1 MNTLI
6 HLKKWVNNITD
17 TLVILIVLILLVE
30 ILLGQTNIPFI
41 GSFDLMQQIINIVQQ
56 MSLSNASA
64 GIVFIWIIFQ
74 IYTPKKNLNKFK
86 FSF

>member
-6 HLKKWVNNITD
+6 HLKKWGNNIND

-41 GSFDLMQQIINIVQQ
+41 GSFDLTQQIINIVQQ
-56 MSLSNASA
+56 MSLSNTSA

-74 IYTPKKNLNKFK
+74 IYSLKKN
-86 FSF
+86 

>member
-1 MNTLI
+1 LNTLI

-41 GSFDLMQQIINIVQQ
+41 GSFDLTQQIINIVQQ
-56 MSLSNASA
+56 MSLSNTSA

-74 IYTPKKNLNKFK
+74 IYSLKKN
-86 FSF
+86 

>member
-6 HLKKWVNNITD
+6 HLKKWINNITD

-41 GSFDLMQQIINIVQQ
+41 GSFDVTQQIIKIVQQ
-56 MSLSNASA
+56 ISLSNASA

-74 IYTPKKNLNKFK
+74 IYTPKKN
-86 FSF
+86 

>member
-1 MNTLI
+1 MKTLI

-17 TLVILIVLILLVE
+17 TLVILIILILLVE

-74 IYTPKKNLNKFK
+74 IYSSKKN
-86 FSF
+86 

>member
-6 HLKKWVNNITD
+6 HLKKWINNITD

-41 GSFDLMQQIINIVQQ
+41 GSFDLTQQIINTVQQ
-56 MSLSNASA
+56 MSLSNTSA

-74 IYTPKKNLNKFK
+74 IYTPKKN
-86 FSF
+86 

>member
-1 MNTLI
+1 
-6 HLKKWVNNITD
+6 
-17 TLVILIVLILLVE
+17 LVILIVLILLVE

-74 IYTPKKNLNKFK
+74 IYSPKKN
-86 FSF
+86 

>member
-1 MNTLI
+1 LNTLI
-6 HLKKWVNNITD
+6 HLKKWINNITD

-74 IYTPKKNLNKFK
+74 IYSPKKN
-86 FSF
+86 

>member
-6 HLKKWVNNITD
+6 HLKEWINNITD

-74 IYTPKKNLNKFK
+74 IYSLKKN
-86 FSF
+86 

>member
-1 MNTLI
+1 MNTLV

-74 IYTPKKNLNKFK
+74 IYSPKKN
-86 FSF
+86 

>member
-30 ILLGQTNIPFI
+30 ILLGQINIPFI
-41 GSFDLMQQIINIVQQ
+41 GSFNVTQQIINIVKQI
-56 MSLSNASA
+56 SLSNASA

-74 IYTPKKNLNKFK
+74 IYSLKKN
-86 FSF
+86 

>member
-6 HLKKWVNNITD
+6 HLKEWINNITD

-74 IYTPKKNLNKFK
+74 IYTPRKKLN
-86 FSF
+86 

>member
-74 IYTPKKNLNKFK
+74 IYSPKKN
-86 FSF
+86 

>member
-1 MNTLI
+1 LNTLI

-74 IYTPKKNLNKFK
+74 IYSLKKN
-86 FSF
+86 

>member
-1 MNTLI
+1 LNTLI

-74 IYTPKKNLNKFK
+74 IYTPKKN
-86 FSF
+86 

>member
-1 MNTLI
+1 MKILK
-6 HLKKWVNNITD
+6 HLKKWVNNITE

-41 GSFDLMQQIINIVQQ
+41 GSFDVMQQIINITKQI
-56 MSLSNASA
+56 SLSNASA

-74 IYTPKKNLNKFK
+74 IYSPKKN
-86 FSF
+86 

>member
-1 MNTLI
+1 LNTLI

-17 TLVILIVLILLVE
+17 TLVILIILILLVE

-74 IYTPKKNLNKFK
+74 IYSSKKN
-86 FSF
+86 